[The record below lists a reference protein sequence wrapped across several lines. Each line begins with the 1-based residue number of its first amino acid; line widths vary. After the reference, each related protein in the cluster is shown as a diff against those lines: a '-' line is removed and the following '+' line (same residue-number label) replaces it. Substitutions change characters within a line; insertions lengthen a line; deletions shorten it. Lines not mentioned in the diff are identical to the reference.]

1 MNYDYII
8 IGAGPAGLQLGYFLH
23 KAKKNYVIIEK
34 KLFALFLNS
43 CHVIES

>member
-23 KAKKNYVIIEK
+23 KANKNYVIIEK
-34 KLFALFLNS
+34 KNNLLFF
-43 CHVIES
+43 